1 MRKALSV
8 GWKEVRQISRDRRS
22 LVLLLF
28 VPAFFLLVY
37 GYALNWDIRH
47 VRLAVDDRD
56 RSEASRSLVSAFVNS
71 GYFDLVADVSGGRQI
86 DELMNRGAARAVLVI
101 PAGLIALG
109 EERERR
115 LQQQVQA
122 EALSRSNELKTAL
135 LRAVS
140 HDMRSPLMAIT
151 TAAGGLR
158 YARLDGDD
166 RELLETITDQSSR
179 MSRMIENLL
188 DLSKLQAGAAAARA
202 DWLDPREL
210 VEAAVDELMRGGQQE
225 PPLVLDFAHD
235 PPLVRGDAS
244 QLQRVLVNLLENALK
259 FSPPGSEVRVEV
271 RHTGPDVEI
280 AVADHG
286 PGIPAE
292 EADRIFE
299 PFHRGSADPQ
309 TPGSG
314 LGLAIA
320 RGLAAANGCRLTLDS
335 QPGAGS
341 RFVLALPL
349 PHGDRRP

>member
-1 MRKALSV
+1 MGELRLI
-8 GWKEVRQISRDRRS
+8 EVPPGRAARHRPRSASRRS
-22 LVLLLF
+22 L
-28 VPAFFLLVY
+28 
-37 GYALNWDIRH
+37 
-47 VRLAVDDRD
+47 
-56 RSEASRSLVSAFVNS
+56 
-71 GYFDLVADVSGGRQI
+71 
-86 DELMNRGAARAVLVI
+86 
-101 PAGLIALG
+101 AGLIALG

-188 DLSKLQAGAAAARA
+188 DLSKLQAGAAAAQA

-225 PPLVLDFAHD
+225 PPLVARLRARSAAGARAT
-235 PPLVRGDAS
+235 PRSCSGCWSTCWRTPSSSRRRAPRCGSKCGD
-244 QLQRVLVNLLENALK
+244 
-259 FSPPGSEVRVEV
+259 
-271 RHTGPDVEI
+271 TGPDVEI
-280 AVADHG
+280 AVADQWSGHTG
-286 PGIPAE
+286 GGGRPDLRAVLPRVGRAAE
-292 EADRIFE
+292 
-299 PFHRGSADPQ
+299 

-320 RGLAAANGCRLTLDS
+320 RGLAAANGCRLALDS
-335 QPGAGS
+335 QPGAGGS

-349 PHGDRRP
+349 AHGDRRPVSSGATHPRGRRRAADPARARGDAGEGRLRRGHRERTPPRR